1 MRSQLVN
8 AVQGILVCQ
17 ALWTTLACQSEAVQ
31 SNVLYNAKNIIK
43 TISEDR
49 EAVFKSGVGLWVTKH
64 HYKQKLLKFGYHGT
78 HISTSDQVVERFRKF
93 HPTWIRRLKNWDAV
107 THIITF
113 GTASIKTV
121 TLTMIWATRIT

>member
-31 SNVLYNAKNIIK
+31 SNVLYNAKNVIK

-49 EAVFKSGVGLWVTKH
+49 EAVFLKRSWFVGNEAPLQAEISEVRLSWH
-64 HYKQKLLKFGYHGT
+64 PFQ
-78 HISTSDQVVERFRKF
+78 HIRPSC
-93 HPTWIRRLKNWDAV
+93 
-107 THIITF
+107 
-113 GTASIKTV
+113 
-121 TLTMIWATRIT
+121 